1 MSILEPDELTRTDV
15 IEYFIKALP
24 LPLPLEFV
32 PMALYMTHDHHC
44 PAPEG
49 EQADCECGARMWV
62 KSGSIADWGMSITLP
77 RIGARGVRE
86 MAEIEANV
94 QRH

>member
-1 MSILEPDELTRTDV
+1 MSLLEPDELTRTDV

-24 LPLPLEFV
+24 LPLPLELA
-32 PMALYMTHDHHC
+32 PMTLYMTHDHHC

-49 EQADCECGARMWV
+49 EQADCECEARMWV
-62 KSGSIADWGMSITLP
+62 KSGSIADWGMSITLL

-86 MAEIEANV
+86 MPGIEANV